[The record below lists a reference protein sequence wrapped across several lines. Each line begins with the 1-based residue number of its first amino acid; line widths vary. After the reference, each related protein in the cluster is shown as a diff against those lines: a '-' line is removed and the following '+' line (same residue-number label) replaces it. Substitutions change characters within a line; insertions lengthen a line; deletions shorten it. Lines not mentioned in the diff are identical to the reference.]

1 LEFFLTKESAKKNE
15 IQEVLIKSDIKFTEN
30 NLKKVL
36 KKIAVFQNGK
46 WLVKTPETLND

>member
-1 LEFFLTKESAKKNE
+1 LVKDNAKKNE
-15 IQEVLIKSDIKFTEN
+15 LQEILNKKEIKFTDN

-46 WLVKTPETLND
+46 WITKTPETIND

>member
-1 LEFFLTKESAKKNE
+1 LNKKE
-15 IQEVLIKSDIKFTEN
+15 IKFTEN

-46 WLVKTPETLND
+46 WIAKTPETIND